1 MKKFLVSIISFA
13 LLFSVCSLFET
24 QAEEKLL
31 SQTSFMVSVAKGTTT
46 YVEVPFTNLL
56 DQESKYTVSVTRKPP
71 KEIGLKV
78 ELDNFSVQ
86 EKYDVGPLQPK
97 QSTKLGFR
105 ILCSDGADS
114 ESITSAKLLVGSV
127 ENSRL
132 SSIINIYIKPM
143 EQKVL
148 QMHTDN
154 ADAQVN
160 GEKLVLET
168 PPLVVNG
175 RTMVPFRWIGEQL
188 DAEVSFTMSE
198 ETKKVDTVSYVI
210 GKSTITLTIG
220 STTAQIKIDR
230 DVFEQTLDVPPFI
243 QNGRTLVPL
252 RFVSETLG
260 AQVNWTPPNTIDIEY
275 PKEVPIREEECVTFW
290 SDIKA
295 DDLQEK
301 VEEQTELLIF
311 DLRDEAT
318 YKNGHIPGALNVDFN
333 TLTTDFPLATEKTES
348 IPVVLYCKTGTKSRL
363 AAEWVVNAGY
373 QNVHSLLQ
381 GFPSWQGDIE
391 KAE

>member
-1 MKKFLVSIISFA
+1 MKKFLASVFSFV
-13 LLFSVCSLFET
+13 LLFSACSSFTT

-31 SQTSFMVSVAKGTTT
+31 PQSSFMISVVKGSTT
-46 YVEVPFTNLL
+46 YVEVPFTNPL
-56 DQESKYTVSVTRKPP
+56 DQESKFTVSITRKPP
-71 KEIGLKV
+71 VELGLKV
-78 ELDNFSVQ
+78 ELDGFSIQ
-86 EKYDVGPLQPK
+86 EKFDVGPLQPK

-105 ILCSDGADS
+105 ILCSDGADT
-114 ESITSAKLLVGSV
+114 ESIASAKVLVGSV

-148 QMHTDN
+148 QMYTDN
-154 ADAQVN
+154 ADATVN
-160 GEKLVLET
+160 GEPLVLET
-168 PPLVVNG
+168 PPLVKNG

-220 STTAQIKIDR
+220 STTALIKVDR
-230 DVFEQTLDVPPFI
+230 EVFEQTLDVPPFI

-260 AQVNWTPPNTIDIEY
+260 AQVNWTPPNTIDIQY
-275 PKEVPIREEECVTFW
+275 PKEIPIREDECVTFW
-290 SDIKA
+290 SHIKA
-295 DDLQEK
+295 NDLQKK
-301 VEEQTELLIF
+301 VDQQTDLLIF
-311 DLRDEAT
+311 DLRDETA
-318 YKNGHIPGALNVDFN
+318 YKNGHIPGARCIDFN
-333 TLTTDFPLATEKTES
+333 AITTDFPIVNEETEN
-348 IPVVLYCKTGTKSRL
+348 IPVILYCKTGVKSRL

-381 GFPSWQGDIE
+381 GFTSWQGDIE